1 MNRNNNILNY
11 CLMFAEVDEY
21 RINIDEYS
29 LENLHKGMDNCEVNF
44 NEEDVVKVKAIL
56 DILEI
61 PDIINIRPI

>member
-1 MNRNNNILNY
+1 
-11 CLMFAEVDEY
+11 MFAEVDEY